1 MELSASPTRELK
13 AVPVS
18 SNVFDVFN
26 AEGHRV
32 AQVMKDKTLWSA
44 RFGVEGPWGGL
55 CGTPEAA
62 LNYIVNDLQTH
73 GFQCSPVTSITF
85 PTVSLDKPIDELLRL
100 GLVEV
105 LGGELILSEM
115 TWGDYCGSYIVRSN
129 SRWLQQNYP
138 DHVDSYGWEH
148 SGVTTYLTTRNIP
161 TELAAIIVGCSRY
174 GDYPIISE
182 DDLYALEVEMADESA
197 EFWQTDVAN
206 ELAEYLSFESFDDLV
221 DASAQVDLSEE
232 DVMEVYRDVYR
243 ETHGYDGEAETATSW
258 VWPGKTTDSMHDE
271 MALRLG
277 L

>member
-1 MELSASPTRELK
+1 MELTASPI
-13 AVPVS
+13 S

-26 AEGHRV
+26 AKGHRV
-32 AQVMKDKTLWSA
+32 GQLMKDKTLWRA
-44 RFGVEGPWGGL
+44 RFGVEGPWGGS

-62 LNYIVNDLQTH
+62 YSYICGAGSWFTN
-73 GFQCSPVTSITF
+73 ITF

-115 TWGDYCGSYIVRSN
+115 TWGYCCGSDIDRSN

-138 DHVDSYGWEH
+138 DHVDSYGHEH

-161 TELAAIIVGCSRY
+161 AELAAIIVGCSRY

-182 DDLYALEVEMADESA
+182 EDLWELQGEMADESA

-206 ELAEYLSFESFDDLV
+206 ELAEYLGHKSFDDMV
-221 DASAQVDLSEE
+221 DAEGRDDLSEE
-232 DVMEVYRDVYR
+232 EVMEVYREVYR
-243 ETHGYDGEAETATSW
+243 ETHGCDGEVETATSW